1 MDDLIPTPKENWE
14 RIPVD
19 PEGLAKLPPEEAE
32 ALLWLVGELEKGLN
46 SGDPVPGD
54 PVPEEEVYR
63 RFGIPYEPV

>member
-46 SGDPVPGD
+46 SGDPVPRPGPGGRGLPPIWD
-54 PVPEEEVYR
+54 SL
-63 RFGIPYEPV
+63 

>member
-1 MDDLIPTPKENWE
+1 MDDLIPTPRENWE

-46 SGDPVPGD
+46 SGDPVP
-54 PVPEEEVYR
+54 EEEVYR

>member
-32 ALLWLVGELEKGLN
+32 ALL
-46 SGDPVPGD
+46 
-54 PVPEEEVYR
+54 
-63 RFGIPYEPV
+63 